1 MSTDL
6 RFLVGL
12 SLGTAQDL
20 TGLAFLERARRAL
33 PDEPQVTA
41 VCYALRLLERIP
53 PGTPYAEICDGLE
66 WIANHAH
73 IHRATL
79 AIDYTGVG
87 VTVLKQFFR
96 HVSALAIKPILV
108 TAGQKASADGKGG
121 WYVPRRD
128 LAGTLQVLLQERRLA
143 VAASLPHAPTLVQE
157 LSNFRVREAAASDD
171 AAVVSWRVGPQ
182 DDLVQAIA
190 AACWVGEYAMRR
202 LVIYG

>member
-1 MSTDL
+1 MSTDV
-6 RFLVGL
+6 RYLVGL
-12 SLGTAQDL
+12 SLGTAQDF

-33 PDEPQVTA
+33 PDDPHETA
-41 VCYALRLLERIP
+41 VCYGLRLLERIP
-53 PGTPYAEICDGLE
+53 PGTPYADICEGLG
-66 WIANHAH
+66 WIADRAG

-87 VTVLKQFFR
+87 LPVLRQFFR
-96 HVSALAIKPILV
+96 HVSASAIKPILV

-128 LAGTLQVLLQERRLA
+128 LAGILQVLLQERRLA
-143 VAASLPHAPTLVQE
+143 IAASLPHAPTLVQE
-157 LSNFRVREAAASDD
+157 LSNFRVREAATSDD
-171 AAVVSWRVGPQ
+171 AAVVSWREGPQ
-182 DDLVQAIA
+182 DDLVLAVA